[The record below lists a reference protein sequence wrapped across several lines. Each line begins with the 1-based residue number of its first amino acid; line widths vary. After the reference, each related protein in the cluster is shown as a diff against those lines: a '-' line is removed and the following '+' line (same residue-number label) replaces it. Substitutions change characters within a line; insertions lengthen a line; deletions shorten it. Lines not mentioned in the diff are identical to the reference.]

1 MRGEKL
7 GYCERWVLAYL
18 RANDGEDNTAP
29 EIAAALEDLGV
40 MTNGTQRVGY
50 ALRQLERGRSSR
62 CASRSGARCVLWSP
76 ACGDG
81 GHVDRN

>member
-40 MTNGTQRVGY
+40 LTNGTQRVGY
-50 ALRQLERGRSSR
+50 ALRQLERGKLAVREQVGR
-62 CASRSGARCVLWSP
+62 KIVLWSP
-76 ACGDG
+76 AA
-81 GHVDRN
+81 